1 MVLEHA
7 GLWVTL
13 TVLSAIFLSIQ
24 RVIQKKALLKDHAS
38 EYLTTMCLLAWIF
51 LLPFIT
57 KIDLSLSLATWL
69 LLIFK
74 SVLVTVS
81 WIAITRAYK
90 HMEISTVEP
99 LKNIS
104 PIFLL
109 FSAMIFLREA
119 PTLQQI
125 FGVLLIIFGGY
136 ILETFLH
143 PKLFKN
149 PLALF
154 SGKYVHYLIFAAFL
168 AGISGIFDKL
178 ILKETDALTTMFF
191 MFFFSSIMLFIH
203 QHLVYKGWSD
213 VRSTFK
219 RTGFMICA
227 IVIITLI
234 SDWLYFTAVGL
245 KDSYVSL
252 IVPIRRVSSIFVILA
267 GGEIFHEKS
276 IIEKILSCIIMLV
289 GAYLIVA

>member
-1 MVLEHA
+1 MVFEHA

-38 EYLTTMCLLAWIF
+38 EYLTTMSLLAWIF

-57 KIDLSLSLATWL
+57 KIDLSLSLATWG

-74 SVLVTVS
+74 SILVTVS
-81 WIAITRAYK
+81 WVAITRAYK

-125 FGVLLIIFGGY
+125 FGV
-136 ILETFLH
+136 
-143 PKLFKN
+143 
-149 PLALF
+149 
-154 SGKYVHYLIFAAFL
+154 
-168 AGISGIFDKL
+168 
-178 ILKETDALTTMFF
+178 
-191 MFFFSSIMLFIH
+191 
-203 QHLVYKGWSD
+203 
-213 VRSTFK
+213 
-219 RTGFMICA
+219 
-227 IVIITLI
+227 
-234 SDWLYFTAVGL
+234 
-245 KDSYVSL
+245 
-252 IVPIRRVSSIFVILA
+252 
-267 GGEIFHEKS
+267 
-276 IIEKILSCIIMLV
+276 
-289 GAYLIVA
+289 